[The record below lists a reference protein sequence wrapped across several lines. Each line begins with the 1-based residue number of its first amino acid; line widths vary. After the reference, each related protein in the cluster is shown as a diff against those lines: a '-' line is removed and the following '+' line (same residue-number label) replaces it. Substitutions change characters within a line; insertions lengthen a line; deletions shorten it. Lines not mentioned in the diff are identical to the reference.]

1 MTAAYAIGA
10 GACVTIESPEAT
22 RARLIARRDALPP
35 GSHKRAA
42 LDERIR
48 LITHAMLEGRK

>member
-1 MTAAYAIGA
+1 MTPRDLPPCGRCKA
-10 GACVTIESPEAT
+10 PEPFGFG
-22 RARLIARRDALPP
+22 RRDALPP

-48 LITHAMLEGRK
+48 QATHEMLEGRE

>member
-1 MTAAYAIGA
+1 MTLVEI
-10 GACVTIESPEAT
+10 

-48 LITHAMLEGRK
+48 QATHAMLEGRE

>member
-1 MTAAYAIGA
+1 MTAHATST
-10 GACVTIESPEAT
+10 GACVTVESPEVT

-48 LITHAMLEGRK
+48 AMTHDMLEGRA

>member
-1 MTAAYAIGA
+1 MTAYATST
-10 GACVTIESPEAT
+10 GACVTVESPEAT
-22 RARLIARRDALPP
+22 RARLIARRDALLP

-48 LITHAMLEGRK
+48 QAAHAMLEGRE

>member
-1 MTAAYAIGA
+1 MTAYATST
-10 GACVTIESPEAT
+10 GACVTVESPEAT